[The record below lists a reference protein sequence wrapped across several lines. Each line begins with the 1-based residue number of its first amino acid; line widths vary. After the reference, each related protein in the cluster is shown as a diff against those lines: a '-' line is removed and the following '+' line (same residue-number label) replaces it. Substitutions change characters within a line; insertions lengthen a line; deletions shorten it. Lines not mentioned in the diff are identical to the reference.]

1 MISPDPPDA
10 GLVVAQTHP
19 TLRVA
24 EAPLE
29 RLARLIMRAEGI
41 PWRYLGIILTDH
53 ARVLELN
60 QAFLGHD
67 YHTDVL
73 SFHLSADTPSE
84 PLSGEVYVDLDT
96 AAERHAEFGADF
108 EEEVRRYVA
117 HGLLH
122 LAGYDDATPGQ
133 KAAMHALEDHYL
145 AALDRPAHGREK
157 N

>member
-1 MISPDPPDA
+1 MIPPDPPEA
-10 GLVVAQTHP
+10 RLVVAQAHP
-19 TLRVA
+19 TRRVA

-29 RLARLIMRAEGI
+29 RLARRIMRAEGI

-53 ARVLELN
+53 AHVLELN
-60 QAFLGHD
+60 RTFLGHD

-73 SFHLSADTPSE
+73 SFDLSADTPAE

-96 AAERHAEFGADF
+96 AAERHAEFGATF

-122 LAGYDDATPGQ
+122 LAGYDDATPAQ
-133 KAAMHALEDHYL
+133 KAVMHALEDRYL
-145 AALDRPAHGREK
+145 AALDRPAPGPEK
-157 N
+157 K

>member
-1 MISPDPPDA
+1 MIPPDPPDA
-10 GLVVAQTHP
+10 RLVVAQTHP
-19 TLRVA
+19 TRRVA

-29 RLARLIMRAEGI
+29 RLARHIMRAEGI

-53 ARVLELN
+53 THVLELN
-60 QAFLGHD
+60 RTYLGHD
-67 YHTDVL
+67 HHTDVL
-73 SFHLSADTPSE
+73 SFDLSADTPAE

-96 AAERHAEFGADF
+96 AAERHAEFGATF

-133 KAAMHALEDHYL
+133 KAVMHALEDRYL
-145 AALDRPAHGREK
+145 AALDRPAPGSEK
-157 N
+157 K